1 MSETYY
7 ADSSALVKR
16 HISEA
21 GSAWIEKEFDAASGN
36 KIITTKLSVA
46 EVLSAMN
53 RRRREANITA
63 AEYAKFS
70 GDFLSFVET
79 DYEMVEMSD
88 AVLLGAQRLL
98 ENYPLRAGDAGLTRL
113 CSTRQVRASIR
124 QSSRADFPRLRRA
137 SFDSGNERRL
147 ANRLPAESLVFRID
161 CRRRGNK

>member
-21 GSAWIEKEFDAASGN
+21 GSAWIEQEFDAASGN
-36 KIITTKLSVA
+36 TVITTKLSVA

-63 AEYAKFS
+63 TEYAKFS

-79 DYEMVEMSD
+79 DYEMVELSD
-88 AVLLGAQRLL
+88 AVLLEAQRRL
-98 ENYPLRAGDAGLTRL
+98 ETHPLRAGDAIQL
-113 CSTRQVRASIR
+113 AS
-124 QSSRADFPRLRRA
+124 AL
-137 SFDSGNERRL
+137 L
-147 ANRLPAESLVFRID
+147 ANAQLQSVEFPALIFLASDARLLTAAQSEGLPTD
-161 CRRRGNK
+161 DPQNH

>member
-21 GSAWIEKEFDAASGN
+21 GSAWIEQQFDAASGN
-36 KIITTKLSVA
+36 RIIATKLSIA

-63 AEYAKFS
+63 TEYAKFS

-79 DYEMVEMSD
+79 DYEMVELSD
-88 AVLLGAQRLL
+88 AVLFEAQRLL
-98 ENYPLRAGDAGLTRL
+98 ETHPLRAGDAIQL
-113 CSTRQVRASIR
+113 AS
-124 QSSRADFPRLRRA
+124 AL
-137 SFDSGNERRL
+137 L
-147 ANRLPAESLVFRID
+147 ANTQLQSANLPALILLASDAHLLTAANSEGLQTD
-161 CRRRGNK
+161 DPQNH

>member
-98 ENYPLRAGDAGLTRL
+98 ENYPLRAGDAIQLASALLAKSGL
-113 CSTRQVRASIR
+113 
-124 QSSRADFPRLRRA
+124 QS
-137 SFDSGNERRL
+137 
-147 ANRLPAESLVFRID
+147 ANLPALIFLASDARLLTAATSEGLQTD
-161 CRRRGNK
+161 DPQNH

>member
-1 MSETYY
+1 MSKTYY

-21 GSAWIEKEFDAASGN
+21 GSAWIEQEFDAASGSRV
-36 KIITTKLSVA
+36 ITTKLSVA

-63 AEYAKFS
+63 TEYTKFS

-88 AVLLGAQRLL
+88 AVLLEAQMLL
-98 ENYPLRAGDAGLTRL
+98 ETHPLRAGDAIQL
-113 CSTRQVRASIR
+113 AS
-124 QSSRADFPRLRRA
+124 AL
-137 SFDSGNERRL
+137 L
-147 ANRLPAESLVFRID
+147 ANAQLQSANLPALIFLTSDARLLTAATSEGLQTD
-161 CRRRGNK
+161 APQTH